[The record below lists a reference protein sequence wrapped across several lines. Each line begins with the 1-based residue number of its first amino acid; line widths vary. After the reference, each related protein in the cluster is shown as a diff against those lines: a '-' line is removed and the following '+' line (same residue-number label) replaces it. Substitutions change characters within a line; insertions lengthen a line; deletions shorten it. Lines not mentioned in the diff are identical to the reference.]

1 MEKWIVVAN
10 NGKKRLPSVADA
22 IYIAEVIN
30 FDKFNRRLLS
40 TGEYAY
46 KLASYKKY
54 FSNRFDL
61 GSMRTTSF

>member
-10 NGKKRLPSVADA
+10 NAKKRFPSVADL

-30 FDKFNRRLLS
+30 FDKFNRRLMK

-46 KLASYKKY
+46 KLASYKKH

-61 GSMRTTSF
+61 DSMRTASF

>member
-10 NGKKRLPSVADA
+10 NGKKRLPSVADV
-22 IYIAEVIN
+22 IYIAEVTN
-30 FDKFNRRLLS
+30 FDKFNRHLMK

-46 KLASYKKY
+46 KLTSYKKY

-61 GSMRTTSF
+61 DSMCTASF

>member
-10 NGKKRLPSVADA
+10 NGKKRFPSEADA
-22 IYIAEVIN
+22 IYIAAVTN
-30 FDKFNRRLLS
+30 FDKFNRRLMK

-61 GSMRTTSF
+61 DAMHTTSF